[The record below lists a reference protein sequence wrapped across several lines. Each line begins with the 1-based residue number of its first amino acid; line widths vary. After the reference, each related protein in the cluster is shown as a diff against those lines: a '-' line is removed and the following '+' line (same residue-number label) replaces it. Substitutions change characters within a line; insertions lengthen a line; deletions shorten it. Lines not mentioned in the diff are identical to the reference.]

1 MNPNYIDT
9 VRLLLAI
16 APAVFASGRFAMKG
30 GTALNLFVQEMP
42 RLSVD
47 IDLVFVDH
55 HADRQAALQV
65 IAQELA
71 KVQSELAG
79 KGYRA
84 HLPANA
90 EGDDVKLVV
99 SDDTVQVKV
108 EVNFVFRGTVLPV
121 ETRSLV
127 ATAQD
132 LFTTDLAVPVLATAE
147 LYGSK
152 LVAAMDRQHPRDIFD
167 VMHMLEHFGWQTP
180 FVDCFVAYLA
190 GHNRPIH
197 EVLFPKAKPL
207 EPAFTNEF
215 AGMTRDEVEL
225 DTLVHV
231 QARLLQELPR
241 RLTPTHRDFLQ
252 TLVQGS
258 PDWEQMPMQHLH
270 ELPAIKWKLMNLA
283 KLKKSSATRFAA
295 QHHLL
300 AERFDQTRAESAS
313 TMLSRSDADPHD
325 DS

>member
-1 MNPNYIDT
+1 MNQNYIDT

-55 HADRQAALQV
+55 LLDRQAALQA
-65 IAQELA
+65 IAKELA
-71 KVQSELAG
+71 AVQAALAR

-90 EGDDVKLVV
+90 DGDDVKLVV
-99 SDDTVQVKV
+99 SNDAAQVKV
-108 EVNFVFRGTVLPV
+108 EVNFVFRGTALPV

-127 ATAQD
+127 TTAQH
-132 LFTTDLAVPVLATAE
+132 LFTTDLTVPVLATAE

-167 VMHMLEHFGWQTP
+167 VMHMLDYFGWQP
-180 FVDCFVAYLA
+180 SFIDCFVVYLA
-190 GHNRPIH
+190 GHNRPVH
-197 EVLFPKAKPL
+197 EVLFPKTKPL

-215 AGMTRDEVEL
+215 AGMTRDTIEL
-225 DTLVHV
+225 DTLAQT
-231 QARLLQELPR
+231 QARLLKELPQQ
-241 RLTPTHRDFLQ
+241 LTHAHRGFLLS
-252 TLVQGS
+252 LVQGD
-258 PDWEQMPMQHLH
+258 PAWELMPMPHLR

-283 KLKKSSATRFAA
+283 KLKKSSAKRFAT
-295 QHHLL
+295 QHQLL
-300 AERFDQTRAESAS
+300 ADRFGQVGD
-313 TMLSRSDADPHD
+313 
-325 DS
+325 

>member
-1 MNPNYIDT
+1 MNQNYIDT

-55 HADRQAALQV
+55 RPDRQTALLT
-65 IAQELA
+65 IALELA
-71 KVQSELAG
+71 TVQAALAG
-79 KGYRA
+79 KGFRA

-99 SDDTVQVKV
+99 SNGAARVKV
-108 EVNFVFRGTVLPV
+108 EVNFVFRGTALPV

-127 ATAQD
+127 AAAQD

-167 VMHMLEHFGWQTP
+167 VMHMLDHFGWQASI
-180 FVDCFVAYLA
+180 VDCFVAYLA
-190 GHNRPIH
+190 GHNRPVH
-197 EVLFPKAKPL
+197 EVLFPKTKAL

-215 AGMTRDEVEL
+215 AGMTRDTIDL
-225 DTLVHV
+225 DKLVKMQV
-231 QARLLQELPR
+231 RVLQELPQQ
-241 RLTPTHRDFLQ
+241 LTPAHREFLLS
-252 TLVQGS
+252 LVQGD
-258 PDWEQMPMQHLH
+258 PAWELMPMQHLR
-270 ELPAIKWKLMNLA
+270 ELPALKWKLMNLA
-283 KLKKSSATRFAA
+283 KLKKSSAKRFAA
-295 QHHLL
+295 QTELL
-300 AERFDQTRAESAS
+300 ATRFDPSAG
-313 TMLSRSDADPHD
+313 
-325 DS
+325 

>member
-1 MNPNYIDT
+1 MNPNYVDT

-16 APAVFASGRFAMKG
+16 APMVFASGRFAMKG

-47 IDLVFVDH
+47 LDVAFVDH
-55 HADRQAALQV
+55 RPDRQAALHA

-71 KVQSELAG
+71 EVQSALAG

-99 SDDTVQVKV
+99 SNDTAQVKV
-108 EVNFVFRGTVLPV
+108 EVNVVFRGTALPV
-121 ETRSLV
+121 ETRPLV

-167 VMHMLEHFGWQTP
+167 VMHMLDQFGWQAP

-190 GHNRPIH
+190 GHNRPVH

-215 AGMTRDEVEL
+215 AGMTRDVVEL
-225 DTLVHV
+225 DTLVHF
-231 QARLLQELPR
+231 QARLLQELHR
-241 RLTPTHRDFLQ
+241 QLTPAHRDFLL
-252 TLVQGS
+252 TLVQGN
-258 PDWEQMPMQHLH
+258 PAWERMPMQHLH
-270 ELPAIKWKLMNLA
+270 ELPALKWKLMNLA
-283 KLKKSSATRFAA
+283 KLKKRNATRFAA
-295 QHHLL
+295 QHQLL
-300 AERFDQTRAESAS
+300 AERFDQN
-313 TMLSRSDADPHD
+313 PG
-325 DS
+325 

>member
-1 MNPNYIDT
+1 MNQNYIDT

-16 APAVFASGRFAMKG
+16 APAVFASGRFALKG

-55 HADRQAALQV
+55 RPGRQAALQA
-65 IAQELA
+65 IALELA
-71 KVQSELAG
+71 GVQAALAG

-90 EGDDVKLVV
+90 EGDDVKLMV
-99 SDDTVQVKV
+99 SNGTAQVKV
-108 EVNFVFRGTVLPV
+108 EVNFVFRGTALPV
-121 ETRSLV
+121 ETRSIV

-132 LFTTDLAVPVLATAE
+132 LFTTALAVPVLATAE
-147 LYGSK
+147 LYGGK

-167 VMHMLEHFGWQTP
+167 VMQMLDQFGWQES

-197 EVLFPKAKPL
+197 EVLFPKTKPF

-215 AGMTRDEVEL
+215 AGMTRDTVEL
-225 DTLVHV
+225 N
-231 QARLLQELPR
+231 
-241 RLTPTHRDFLQ
+241 
-252 TLVQGS
+252 TLVQMQVRLLKELPQQLNPAHRGFLLS
-258 PDWEQMPMQHLH
+258 LAQGDPAWELMPMQHLRD
-270 ELPAIKWKLMNLA
+270 LPALKWKLMNLA
-283 KLKKSSATRFAA
+283 SLKKRSATRFAA
-295 QHHLL
+295 QHQLL
-300 AERFDQTRAESAS
+300 AERLDQHTG
-313 TMLSRSDADPHD
+313 
-325 DS
+325 

>member
-1 MNPNYIDT
+1 MSPYYVDT

-16 APAVFASGRFAMKG
+16 APTVFASGRFAMKG
-30 GTALNLFVQEMP
+30 GTALNLFVQESP

-55 HADRQAALQV
+55 HADRPAALQA

-71 KVQSELAG
+71 TVQSTLTG
-79 KGYRA
+79 KSYRA

-99 SDDTVQVKV
+99 SNGPTQVKV

-127 ATAQD
+127 PTAQD

-167 VMHMLEHFGWQTP
+167 VMHMLDRFGWQAP

-190 GHNRPIH
+190 GHNRPVH

-215 AGMTRDEVEL
+215 AGMSRDAVEL
-225 DTLVHV
+225 HTLT
-231 QARLLQELPR
+231 QFQTRMLQELPR
-241 RLTPTHRDFLQ
+241 QLTAAHREFLL
-252 TLVQGS
+252 TLVQGN
-258 PDWEQMPMQHLH
+258 PAWDRMPAQHLH
-270 ELPAIKWKLMNLA
+270 ELPALKWKLMNLA
-283 KLKKSSATRFAA
+283 KLKKRNPLRFAA
-295 QHHLL
+295 QHQLL
-300 AERFDQTRAESAS
+300 AERFDQNTG
-313 TMLSRSDADPHD
+313 
-325 DS
+325 